1 MRLIADVDRSA
12 ENHCMLTW
20 ANGTRA
26 SDRPV
31 AGGGSRSRTHSEGRA
46 GHLHLVAGDGAAALR
61 RAAHRRSQRSP
72 WRSRRQDRRGE
83 QVHWCPQEPNQ
94 TECRRKIEHSPDAPT
109 WSARPRPPGR
119 PVRPGGRARCA
130 APPKPPSTVRATR
143 KDRGRH
149 CTGATR
155 RDRSIPS
162 LTQRH
167 NVGPTHQT
175 HPTGVADMLK
185 LATVEQPPHLSRS
198 QLQDWGSLGGGDP
211 VRVRIVQVA
220 SPRVRPLRYGFRL
233 TRSNRSAVKQFDRLL
248 ATAPEDVNGVE
259 LPSWPRRAGLRRAA
273 DDLDVD
279 ASWVFVLRTP
289 TSRRGPLR

>member
-1 MRLIADVDRSA
+1 VRLIADVDRSA

-130 APPKPPSTVRATR
+130 APPSRRQPLGP
-143 KDRGRH
+143 RGKI
-149 CTGATR
+149 GA
-155 RDRSIPS
+155 
-162 LTQRH
+162 
-167 NVGPTHQT
+167 
-175 HPTGVADMLK
+175 
-185 LATVEQPPHLSRS
+185 
-198 QLQDWGSLGGGDP
+198 
-211 VRVRIVQVA
+211 
-220 SPRVRPLRYGFRL
+220 
-233 TRSNRSAVKQFDRLL
+233 
-248 ATAPEDVNGVE
+248 ATAPALRVATVQY
-259 LPSWPRRAGLRRAA
+259 LVSPSATMWARRIR
-273 DDLDVD
+273 
-279 ASWVFVLRTP
+279 RTP
-289 TSRRGPLR
+289 LAWRTC